1 MATTRII
8 FMHVNQGRTI
18 ADCLTDRIGYSKN
31 PDKTQGGELI
41 SAYECDPKTADAE
54 FLFSKRQYR
63 TITGREQQHDVIA
76 YQVRQSFRPG
86 EITPEEANRVG
97 YAFAERFLKGKL
109 EDGNLCKEC
118 AKKLSP
124 FFSDRRNSTVA
135 EIREQLDYREAN
147 KEKVAAFNPT
157 KSIGGRMNIYFDE
170 DKRQW
175 LATQTSNWRSF
186 NPDVMDFSQVTGC
199 TLDIDESKREL
210 KRKDSEGKEVSFNP
224 PRYAYS
230 YDFNMIIHVN
240 TPYFSEIRFQIN
252 DDEISQ
258 RGSFAYRDAQ
268 AKADEIKD
276 TLMQIRDAEREAAV
290 AASAPKASMECPYC
304 GAVVVPDAS
313 GKCAFCGSVIGI

>member
-1 MATTRII
+1 MGLFDKKYCDIC
-8 FMHVNQGRTI
+8 GEK
-18 ADCLTDRIGYSKN
+18 IGLL
-31 PDKTQGGELI
+31 G
-41 SAYECDPKTADAE
+41 
-54 FLFSKRQYR
+54 
-63 TITGREQQHDVIA
+63 
-76 YQVRQSFRPG
+76 
-86 EITPEEANRVG
+86 NR
-97 YAFAERFLKGKL
+97 KL

-157 KSIGGRMNIYFDE
+157 KSIGGRMKIYFDE

-290 AASAPKASMECPYC
+290 AANAPKASMECPYC